1 MVYSGFVSG
10 SVWYQHLDCCLHA
23 LLAWFFCLKWL
34 SHRHRRHGFLAIV
47 HDIVAA
53 CLAGGIRRMS
63 ERIDETENA
72 NGSNGLLPNRDA
84 LGRTNADSIHDSAS
98 RETTANEDS
107 GTVDASGIVVPK
119 RHAAMRVVSIDDDE
133 NANGNPTHDGMKP
146 IGETHNIAQD
156 AVSGMKPRRRVR
168 TKQAIG
174 DGSSEPG
181 GKIERT
187 VASRNRGVM
196 QGSQYADSTT
206 SDEKGTASYA
216 SQSSMAS
223 DTPDG
228 MHYDAASA
236 VRNVLTDDTS
246 SEMMHDGMVP
256 STERTDALSMA
267 TADVAHDDA
276 LRHAPTKTGGDDDAP
291 EAGRA
296 QHHATLRGTHDDDAR
311 NVDDENG
318 TPISPDVTRHGMKTV
333 SAPSNGDISGDS
345 GKPNAV
351 SGTRHTR
358 IVSVPPFMSTT
369 MGMGVAGSDAGT
381 TGRRHHRHIDVTERP
396 DDNGT
401 GAQGVNGADAAD
413 AVAYGMRA
421 DDERTT
427 VMRDEEQPTKL
438 INRPAGDA
446 PNRMHDE
453 VATAYGMSG
462 VIPPIPPVP
471 PIDGQA
477 HNGGRGNSTP
487 RKDARKRNIIIVAV
501 IAVVLVVI
509 GVVYGVGVSRYQSR
523 LFPNTEIGGIDV
535 SEMTAKEAA
544 KATDTSGWHITI
556 DDVTG
561 DTVKIGQDE
570 AGMSVSGASPSDMIA
585 AQDAFAWPLHVIGGS
600 GRSVDRTV
608 SFDYDKL
615 EQTLASLDM
624 CDESKRT
631 AATDAS
637 FRYDQGTGKWYVTPD
652 AQGTVVD
659 KDRLFAAVKKSL
671 DGFNSP
677 TVKVTQDMCVQPSV
691 TASDESLNSAV
702 ADANKWVSASVTY
715 DIDDQQSA
723 VTVDSKVIVPWVSI
737 ARGDDGR
744 FAATLDE
751 RAVKAY
757 LARIGDKYDTN
768 GEPLTITTPTGKVA
782 SVAGTGEDTGWL
794 TDEGAEFPKLM
805 SDIKGGRTDHREFS
819 MKHRANAKAG
829 SDVWGTTYIEVDLSS
844 QHLWYVKDGK
854 VSVDLGIISGKAGYD
869 TPQGVT
875 AVYKK
880 VTNVTLISPWKDPKT
895 GEPTYKTPIDV
906 GLVISRD
913 GNILIHSAPWQPS
926 GMFGNA
932 SYHVSGGSHGCVNA
946 PTDKTW
952 DLYNTVPLNTPV
964 VVHA

>member
-1 MVYSGFVSG
+1 
-10 SVWYQHLDCCLHA
+10 
-23 LLAWFFCLKWL
+23 
-34 SHRHRRHGFLAIV
+34 
-47 HDIVAA
+47 
-53 CLAGGIRRMS
+53 MS
-63 ERIDETENA
+63 ERIDGTENA

-174 DGSSEPG
+174 DGSSELG

-196 QGSQYADSTT
+196 QGSQHADSTT

-223 DTPDG
+223 DTSDG
-228 MHYDAASA
+228 MHHDATAAVQSVLADAA
-236 VRNVLTDDTS
+236 S
-246 SEMMHDGMVP
+246 SEMMHDGMTP
-256 STERTDALSMA
+256 STKHTDTLSVE
-267 TADVAHDDA
+267 TANVAHGDA
-276 LRHAPTKTGGDDDAP
+276 LRHVPAKTGSDNDVP
-291 EAGRA
+291 EAGHA
-296 QHHATLRGTHDDDAR
+296 QQHHAMLRVTRDDDAR
-311 NVDDENG
+311 NADTANG
-318 TPISPDVTRHGMKTV
+318 TPTSPDGTRHGMT
-333 SAPSNGDISGDS
+333 
-345 GKPNAV
+345 AV
-351 SGTRHTR
+351 SVPSDGDASSDNGQPYADDGTQHTH
-358 IVSVPPFMSTT
+358 IVNVPPFMSATT
-369 MGMGVAGSDAGT
+369 GTAVAGSDAGT
-381 TGRRHHRHIDVTERP
+381 TEHRHRRHIDVTEHHE
-396 DDNGT
+396 DNDTGGTGETQGINGT
-401 GAQGVNGADAAD
+401 DD
-413 AVAYGMRA
+413 TDSVAYDMQA
-421 DDERTT
+421 DNEHTT
-427 VMRDEEQPTKL
+427 VMRDDEQPTKL
-438 INRPAGDA
+438 INRPVGDA

-477 HNGGRGNSTP
+477 HNGDRGNSTP
-487 RKDARKRNIIIVAV
+487 RKDTRKRNIIIVSV
-501 IAVVLVVI
+501 IAVVLVVL

-544 KATDTSGWHITI
+544 KATDTSGWYITI

-615 EQTLASLDM
+615 KQTLASLDM

-677 TVKVTQDMCVQPSV
+677 TVKVTQDMCVQPSI

-723 VTVDSKVIVPWVSI
+723 VTVDSKVIAPWVSI
-737 ARGDDGR
+737 SRGDDGR

-819 MKHRANAKAG
+819 MKHKANAKTG

-854 VSVDLGIISGKAGYD
+854 VTVDFGIISGKAGYD

-952 DLYNTVPLNTPV
+952 DLYNTVPMNTPV
-964 VVHA
+964 VVHS

>member
-1 MVYSGFVSG
+1 
-10 SVWYQHLDCCLHA
+10 
-23 LLAWFFCLKWL
+23 
-34 SHRHRRHGFLAIV
+34 
-47 HDIVAA
+47 
-53 CLAGGIRRMS
+53 MS
-63 ERIDETENA
+63 DRIDGAENTDV
-72 NGSNGLLPNRDA
+72 SNDLLPNRDA
-84 LGRTNADSIHDSAS
+84 LGCTNTDSAHEGTS
-98 RETTANEDS
+98 RETTVNDNS
-107 GTVDASGIVVPK
+107 GTADASGIVVPK
-119 RHAAMRVVSIDDDE
+119 RNVAMPAMNIDDDK
-133 NANGNPTHDGMKP
+133 NANGNPTHNEMKP
-146 IGETHNIAQD
+146 IGETPSIAQGT
-156 AVSGMKPRRRVR
+156 VSGTKPRRRAR
-168 TKQAIG
+168 SKQANG
-174 DGSSEPG
+174 DDSSKPSKKAG
-181 GKIERT
+181 RT
-187 VASRNRGVM
+187 TAASRKRGVA
-196 QGSQYADSTT
+196 QGTQHAD
-206 SDEKGTASYA
+206 GTASDEEGAVPRA
-216 SQSSMAS
+216 SQNRVAN

-228 MHYDAASA
+228 MHHDAASSMQD
-236 VRNVLTDDTS
+236 VLTDGVSGKMT
-246 SEMMHDGMVP
+246 HDGMTP
-256 STERTDALSMA
+256 STPSTKRTDTLSVE
-267 TADVAHDDA
+267 TANVAHGDA
-276 LRHAPTKTGGDDDAP
+276 LHHVLAKTSSDDAP
-291 EAGRA
+291 EAGRTQ
-296 QHHATLRGTHDDDAR
+296 QHHAMLRVTRDDDAR
-311 NVDDENG
+311 NADAENG
-318 TPISPDVTRHGMKTV
+318 TPTSPNATRHGTTAV
-333 SAPSNGDISGDS
+333 AAPNDDDASGDS
-345 GKPNAV
+345 GKPNAA

-358 IVSVPPFMSTT
+358 IVSVPPFMSAT
-369 MGMGVAGSDAGT
+369 MGTGVAGSDAGT
-381 TGRRHHRHIDVTERP
+381 TERRHHRHIDVTERP

-401 GAQGVNGADAAD
+401 SAQGVNGTDAAD
-413 AVAYGMRA
+413 SVAYGMRTN
-421 DDERTT
+421 DERTT

-438 INRPAGDA
+438 ISRPAGDA

-453 VATAYGMSG
+453 VATAYGMSS
-462 VIPPIPPVP
+462 VMPPIPPVP

-477 HNGGRGNSTP
+477 HNGGRKNSTP
-487 RKDARKRNIIIVAV
+487 HKDARKRNIIIVAV
-501 IAVVLVVI
+501 IAVVLVVLS
-509 GVVYGVGVSRYQSR
+509 VVYGVGVSRYQSR

-535 SEMTAKEAA
+535 GEMTAKEAA

-615 EQTLASLDM
+615 KQTLASLDM

-677 TVKVTQDMCVQPSV
+677 TVKVTQDMCVQPSI

-723 VTVDSKVIVPWVSI
+723 VTVDSKVIAPWVSI
-737 ARGDDGR
+737 SRGDDGR

-794 TDEGAEFPKLM
+794 TDEGAELPKLM

-819 MKHRANAKAG
+819 MKHKANAKTG

-854 VSVDLGIISGKAGYD
+854 VTVDFGIISGKAGYD

-895 GEPTYKTPIDV
+895 SEPTYKTPIDV

-952 DLYNTVPLNTPV
+952 DLYNTVPMNTPV
-964 VVHA
+964 VVHS

>member
-1 MVYSGFVSG
+1 
-10 SVWYQHLDCCLHA
+10 
-23 LLAWFFCLKWL
+23 
-34 SHRHRRHGFLAIV
+34 
-47 HDIVAA
+47 
-53 CLAGGIRRMS
+53 
-63 ERIDETENA
+63 
-72 NGSNGLLPNRDA
+72 
-84 LGRTNADSIHDSAS
+84 
-98 RETTANEDS
+98 
-107 GTVDASGIVVPK
+107 
-119 RHAAMRVVSIDDDE
+119 
-133 NANGNPTHDGMKP
+133 
-146 IGETHNIAQD
+146 
-156 AVSGMKPRRRVR
+156 
-168 TKQAIG
+168 
-174 DGSSEPG
+174 
-181 GKIERT
+181 
-187 VASRNRGVM
+187 
-196 QGSQYADSTT
+196 
-206 SDEKGTASYA
+206 
-216 SQSSMAS
+216 
-223 DTPDG
+223 
-228 MHYDAASA
+228 
-236 VRNVLTDDTS
+236 
-246 SEMMHDGMVP
+246 
-256 STERTDALSMA
+256 
-267 TADVAHDDA
+267 
-276 LRHAPTKTGGDDDAP
+276 
-291 EAGRA
+291 
-296 QHHATLRGTHDDDAR
+296 
-311 NVDDENG
+311 
-318 TPISPDVTRHGMKTV
+318 
-333 SAPSNGDISGDS
+333 
-345 GKPNAV
+345 
-351 SGTRHTR
+351 
-358 IVSVPPFMSTT
+358 
-369 MGMGVAGSDAGT
+369 MGVAGSDAGT

-487 RKDARKRNIIIVAV
+487 RKDVRKRNIVIVAV

-615 EQTLASLDM
+615 KQTLASLDM

-677 TVKVTQDMCVQPSV
+677 TVKVTQDMCVQPSI

-723 VTVDSKVIVPWVSI
+723 VTVDSKVIAPWVSI
-737 ARGDDGR
+737 SRGDDGR

-794 TDEGAEFPKLM
+794 TDEGAELPKLM

-819 MKHRANAKAG
+819 MKHKANAKTG

-854 VSVDLGIISGKAGYD
+854 VTVDFGIISGKAGYD

-895 GEPTYKTPIDV
+895 SEPTYKTPIDV

-952 DLYNTVPLNTPV
+952 DLYNTVPMNTPV
-964 VVHA
+964 VVHS